1 MVVEMYIPPSSM
13 RASFTKGETMSKNA
27 NEGCPV
33 TGGCD
38 VVSCWLGKVGVTR
51 SLLITLGLLP
61 FAWNGVAL
69 LANGVVGV
77 WNFATTSVGQ

>member
-1 MVVEMYIPPSSM
+1 
-13 RASFTKGETMSKNA
+13 MSKNA

-33 TGGCD
+33 NEGCD
-38 VVSCWLGKVGVTR
+38 KVACWLSKVGVTR

-61 FAWNGVAL
+61 FAWNGLAL

-77 WNFATTSVGQ
+77 WKFLTTSVGQ